1 MKHIASLITAGRIVG
16 VFALLLIEPLSL
28 PFFVLYVL
36 CCASDVID
44 GYVARKTNA
53 TSKLGEILDS
63 IADFVLIAV
72 MLVIFIP
79 LIVLER
85 WTLYWIT
92 AVAVIRFLSLAVGF
106 VKYRA
111 FASLHTYANKAT
123 GIILACFPFFY
134 QFAVLSITAVI
145 ICGAAT
151 LTALEELA
159 MNVSQ
164 KELNR
169 NRKGFWDRT
178 GAVK

>member
-16 VFALLLIEPLSL
+16 AFALLLIEPLSV

-44 GYVARKTNA
+44 GYVARKTNT

-63 IADFVLIAV
+63 ITDFVLIAV
-72 MLVIFIP
+72 MLIIFIP
-79 LIVLER
+79 LIALEQ
-85 WTLYWIT
+85 WTLYWIA
-92 AVAVIRFLSLAVGF
+92 AVAVIRFSSLAVGF

-123 GIILACFPFFY
+123 GIILACFPIFY
-134 QFAVLSITAVI
+134 QLAGLNVTAVI
-145 ICGAAT
+145 ICAVAT
-151 LTALEELA
+151 LSAIEEVA
-159 MNVSQ
+159 INISQ

-169 NRKGFWDRT
+169 NRKSIICRL
-178 GAVK
+178 